1 MDFTDDTIRIDQ
13 LRNLVGQWKKVMVPS
28 WTVLLT
34 GPNTAHLDFNFV
46 PNWIGYN
53 TIEERKQLPVAF
65 ENFIVSFCT
74 LVGKLVAE
82 DTRKEYTRRVD
93 FHKLQE
99 EKPMEKFTYF
109 FRHCRSTRRCIQIV
123 PTKGGKY
130 ELYAYN
136 GMGLYKSHPDWTS
149 LVIRSRSM
157 AFRARVLACL
167 TTNSFPRTVATGSSI
182 VNAIPEGC
190 LTKFSDVRRALEDA
204 LNKLDKSRENLETEN
219 VTA

>member
-1 MDFTDDTIRIDQ
+1 MD
-13 LRNLVGQWKKVMVPS
+13 
-28 WTVLLT
+28 
-34 GPNTAHLDFNFV
+34 
-46 PNWIGYN
+46 
-53 TIEERKQLPVAF
+53 F
-65 ENFIVSFCT
+65 ENFIESFCT

-82 DTRKEYTRRVD
+82 DTRKEYTRLVD

-149 LVIRSRSM
+149 LVIRTRSM
-157 AFRARVLACL
+157 AFTARVIACL
-167 TTNSFPRTVATGSSI
+167 TTGEQNENSVPRTRPTDSSI
-182 VNAIPEGC
+182 VDAIPEGC
-190 LTKFSDVRRALEDA
+190 LTKFTDVKEKTRQRP
-204 LNKLDKSRENLETEN
+204 
-219 VTA
+219 